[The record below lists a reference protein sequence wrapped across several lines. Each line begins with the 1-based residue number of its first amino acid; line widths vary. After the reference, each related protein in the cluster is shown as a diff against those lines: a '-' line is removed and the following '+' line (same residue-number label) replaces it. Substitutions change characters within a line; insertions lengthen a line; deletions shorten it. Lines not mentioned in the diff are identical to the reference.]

1 MTILSKNLKTI
12 RKNLNCTQMAVAKVL
27 DIGFRT
33 YVRYEAG
40 ERDAPV
46 SILVKFARLGNL
58 SLDRLLTTE
67 ITLDELKFADE
78 DNPPPTSDKLDII
91 GGSLEEGRIMF
102 KGIKQD
108 FLVCTRSE
116 EKTLIELLRKADR
129 PTKEKV
135 LVEAEWL
142 LKKQLQKMQKARIQK
157 AIPRSLLK
165 EKNTARLKKVA
176 KTIKKITVKG

>member
-12 RKNLNCTQMAVAKVL
+12 RKNLSCTQMAIAKVL

-67 ITLDELKFADE
+67 ITPDDFKIPDEV
-78 DNPPPTSDKLDII
+78 NPPATAAKLVVI
-91 GGSLEEGRIMF
+91 GGSLEEGRLMF
-102 KGIKQD
+102 KGIRQD
-108 FLVCTRSE
+108 FLVCTQPQ
-116 EKTLIELLRKADR
+116 EKNLIELFRKVDR
-129 PTKEKV
+129 TTKEKV
-135 LVEAEWL
+135 LLESEWL
-142 LKKQLQKMQKARIQK
+142 LKNQRQ
-157 AIPRSLLK
+157 
-165 EKNTARLKKVA
+165 RLKKSQHQETRPQ
-176 KTIKKITVKG
+176 KTDQRKKRGQTEKSRKDHQKDHP

>member
-1 MTILSKNLKTI
+1 MTILSKNLKVI
-12 RKNLNCTQMAVAKVL
+12 RKNLNCTQMAIAKVL

-67 ITLDELKFADE
+67 ITLEELKIPDE
-78 DNPPPTSDKLDII
+78 ENPPAISTKLDVI

-108 FLVCTRSE
+108 
-116 EKTLIELLRKADR
+116 
-129 PTKEKV
+129 
-135 LVEAEWL
+135 
-142 LKKQLQKMQKARIQK
+142 
-157 AIPRSLLK
+157 
-165 EKNTARLKKVA
+165 
-176 KTIKKITVKG
+176 